1 MAHHARRLGRVLI
14 PLEAFFFAAV
24 LLTVYPYLVYPLVL
38 PMVAWLFGRPSSRSS
53 WAPLVSLIIPVYN
66 ELEVIGLKLDNS
78 LSLDYPRDRLE
89 ILVGSDGSSDGSL
102 QIVQGYA
109 DRGVRLF
116 GFAERRGKPSVLND
130 LVAAS
135 RGEILVLT
143 DASALLDPRA
153 IREIVASFGSDDVG
167 VVSGEMVPVHG
178 EGAVSALDLYRRID
192 NRLRRLESRLHSSTG
207 AAGALYGIR
216 RSLFVPL
223 PGDTILDD
231 FVTPLRVVER
241 GYRVLICPEAR
252 FTELERTT
260 LKNEFR
266 RKVRTL
272 AGNYQALGRLWRLLV
287 PGWSPVWF
295 PLLSHK
301 VLRLLT
307 PYFMLALLP
316 LNLFLLD
323 RPAFRLVLVAQ
334 VVFYLSSGLGFLLRH
349 RRRRISF
356 LHYPFLVVLMQA
368 ANLFSLLKYLSGGVT
383 MRWEKQNRIE

>member
-24 LLTVYPYLVYPLVL
+24 VLTVYPYLVYPLVL

-153 IREIVASFGSDDVG
+153 IR
-167 VVSGEMVPVHG
+167 